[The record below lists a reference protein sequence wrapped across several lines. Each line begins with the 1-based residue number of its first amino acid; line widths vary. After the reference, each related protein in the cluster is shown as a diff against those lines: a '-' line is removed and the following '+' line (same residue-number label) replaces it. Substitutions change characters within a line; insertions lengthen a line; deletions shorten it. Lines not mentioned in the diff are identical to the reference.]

1 MSQNGKSSS
10 DSLNMGM
17 ESIQVSAT
25 RNSQTK
31 NIVALPARKTS
42 LNSSGSEELDGK
54 KRLKR
59 HASSLT
65 SFASKSSSDSNAK
78 KNGRNS
84 DIKHTHS
91 SMKKSNLSK
100 RRSPSF
106 KKSGDNLSNVAFV
119 SKKMPFG
126 LRESFAQ

>member
-17 ESIQVSAT
+17 DSIQVSAT

-65 SFASKSSSDSNAK
+65 SFESKSSSDSNAE

-100 RRSPSF
+100 RSPSF